1 VPVVIAAPQRP
12 EAHRVIIARA
22 KELGCPIVDTAMAYL
37 VAEMAAEADC
47 MRARVTEVATGWHA
61 EMAPHLLGRF
71 QLHNALNAVAAA
83 RLLAQSGLRI
93 SDDAIT
99 RGIADTAWPGR
110 IEKLQSRP
118 DIYLD
123 GAHNPSAARELAAF
137 LAENFAGR
145 NIRLLF
151 GAMRDKAVD
160 EIAGILFP
168 LATEVIFTEPRN
180 PRAISAPQL
189 AEISSHYAVSS
200 KIIVDAERALEY
212 AITQSEA
219 GDAIFVTGS
228 LYLVGQVRD
237 QWKKRVK
244 TADC

>member
-1 VPVVIAAPQRP
+1 V
-12 EAHRVIIARA
+12 RA
-22 KELGCPIVDTAMAYL
+22 S
-37 VAEMAAEADC
+37 
-47 MRARVTEVATGWHA
+47 VTEIATGWCVKI
-61 EMAPHLLGRF
+61 APRLPGRF
-71 QLHNALNAVAAA
+71 QLNNALNAIAAA
-83 RLLAQSGLRI
+83 RLLTASGLRI

-99 RGIADTAWPGR
+99 RGIADAAWPGR
-110 IEKLQSRP
+110 IEKLQSKP

-123 GAHNPSAARELAAF
+123 GAHNPSAARALATF

-189 AEISSHYAVSS
+189 AEISAHYAVAS
-200 KIIVDAERALEY
+200 KIIPDAEKALEY
-212 AITQSEA
+212 AMAQSVP
-219 GDAIFVTGS
+219 GDAIFITGS
-228 LYLVGQVRD
+228 LYLVGQLRE
-237 QWKKRVK
+237 QWKNRVK
-244 TADC
+244 VGDS